1 MIPENAVTLSRDNQ
15 RSRWIKL
22 RTTILLRWVAILGQS
37 AAVLVA
43 VQFYD
48 LRLELA
54 LIIFAIGIS
63 VAGNLVAMF
72 VFPKNERLSEK
83 QNTAMIL
90 FDLLQLLL
98 LLFFTGGLNNPFAVL
113 VIAPVAIS
121 ATSLPVRY
129 TLSLGVTA
137 IVALTLLANYNYPLL
152 TEQGFILRVP
162 NIFIFGNWTAI
173 VISMIFLGFYS
184 RKVTVEVNDMS
195 DALFATQM
203 ALSREQKLTDL
214 GGVVAA
220 AAHELGTPLAT
231 IKLASS
237 ELMDELKDKKELL
250 EDAVLIRDQA
260 DRCRDILQSM
270 GQAGKDDQHMRNA
283 PASEVIREAAEPH
296 LDRGVEIIFE
306 IKLKSKEDIS
316 HPVIQRRPEIIHGLR
331 NMIQNAI
338 DFADS
343 KVWIVLSWSE
353 VDIKITISD
362 DGPGFPVQMI
372 SRIGDP
378 FVSYRKPSSVRGK
391 QPEYEGMG
399 LGLFIAKTLLER
411 TNAKLNF
418 SNGATNPNVRAETAD
433 RMGAIVEIFWSR
445 ADIERK
451 SNFSGENENLQVF

>member
-1 MIPENAVTLSRDNQ
+1 MIPESAVTVSRDNQ

-43 VQFYD
+43 VQFYN
-48 LRLELA
+48 LRLELE

-121 ATSLPVRY
+121 ATSLPLRY
-129 TLSLGVTA
+129 TLSLGVIA
-137 IVALTLLANYNYPLL
+137 IVAVTLLTNYNYPLL

-173 VISMIFLGFYS
+173 VISMLFLSFYS

-203 ALSREQKLTDL
+203 ALTREQKLTDL
-214 GGVVAA
+214 GGVIAA

-237 ELMDELKDKKELL
+237 ELMDELADKKELL
-250 EDAVLIRDQA
+250 EDAILIRDQA

-296 LDRGVEIIFE
+296 LDRGIEIIFE

-418 SNGATNPNVRAETAD
+418 SNGATNPNVEAETAD

>member
-1 MIPENAVTLSRDNQ
+1 
-15 RSRWIKL
+15 
-22 RTTILLRWVAILGQS
+22 
-37 AAVLVA
+37 
-43 VQFYD
+43 
-48 LRLELA
+48 
-54 LIIFAIGIS
+54 
-63 VAGNLVAMF
+63 
-72 VFPKNERLSEK
+72 
-83 QNTAMIL
+83 MIL

-129 TLSLGVTA
+129 TLSLGVIA
-137 IVALTLLANYNYPLL
+137 IVAVTLLANYNYPLL

-316 HPVIQRRPEIIHGLR
+316 HPVIQRRSEIIHGLR

-418 SNGATNPNVRAETAD
+418 SNGATNPNVEAETAD